1 MDTTQLQFALFLVK
15 AAALA
20 TPATIIIIGALRA
33 WAWRS

>member
-1 MDTTQLQFALFLVK
+1 MDTTQLQFALFMVK

-33 WAWRS
+33 LAWRG